1 MDKSI
6 PKVAVARN
14 LTQALMFDALQIIRL
29 SPSPVERYGSLA
41 IVMNTRSALSRESGA
56 TLPSSRQAL
65 KVAAT
70 LAEMLQ
76 RIINE

>member
-29 SPSPVERYGSLA
+29 SPSPIRQCDSLA
-41 IVMNTRSALSRESGA
+41 ILTNANAVFSRLKCCSG
-56 TLPSSRQAL
+56 L
-65 KVAAT
+65 
-70 LAEMLQ
+70 
-76 RIINE
+76 